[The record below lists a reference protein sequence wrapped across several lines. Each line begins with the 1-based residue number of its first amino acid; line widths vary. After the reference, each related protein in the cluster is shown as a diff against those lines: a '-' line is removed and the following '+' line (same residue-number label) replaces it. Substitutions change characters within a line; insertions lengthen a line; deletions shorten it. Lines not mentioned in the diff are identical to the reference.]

1 MGRGGAVL
9 SFWGLTRK
17 SSQAV
22 ATVTGDFPVGHC
34 DDTTFLPNDFEPV
47 STPPQDTV
55 AEDVNAHSYWREIL
69 INFCKKKSGV
79 VSLFGIVVLV
89 LLALFGP
96 VLSGYTYDAQLKGQE
111 NMAPRVPVLE
121 NIGIFDGSEVI
132 HASTKEIVSNKYQ
145 ALEGGAQVYHLFGTD
160 SLGRDLFTRVCEGTR
175 ISLFIALMAVFL
187 DIVVGLTFGL
197 ISGYFGGWLD
207 NIMQRFIEI
216 IYSIP
221 DLVIITLFIVI
232 FKPGLLSIILA
243 LMFTGWVGMSKLAR
257 AQVIKL
263 KEQEFVLAARTLGAR
278 DFYLIFKEILPSI
291 FGEVL
296 VMSLFSVPSAIFFEA
311 FLSYIGIGIPMPLA
325 SLGSLISD
333 AYSSLLTHPYMV
345 VYPATVMVLLMLFF
359 NLFADGLRDAIDPQ
373 TRDR

>member
-1 MGRGGAVL
+1 MN
-9 SFWGLTRK
+9 
-17 SSQAV
+17 
-22 ATVTGDFPVGHC
+22 DI
-34 DDTTFLPNDFEPV
+34 TFLPGDFELVGTDPE
-47 STPPQDTV
+47 
-55 AEDVNAHSYWREIL
+55 ALILEDANAHSYWREVL

-79 VSLFGIVVLV
+79 LSFIGIVIIIVV
-89 LLALFGP
+89 ALLGP
-96 VLSGYTYDAQLKGQE
+96 VVSGYTYEQQLPGQE
-111 NMAPRVPVLE
+111 NMAPRVPGLE
-121 NIGIFDGSEVI
+121 LLGVFDGTEVM
-132 HASTKEIVSNKYQ
+132 HTSTRDIEINKY
-145 ALEGGAQVYHLFGTD
+145 ADLPDGANVYHIFGTD
-160 SLGRDLFTRVCEGTR
+160 TLGRDLFTRVCEGTR
-175 ISLFIALMAVFL
+175 ISLFIAFMAVLL

-257 AQVIKL
+257 AQMIKL
-263 KEQEFVLAARTLGAR
+263 KEQEFVLAARTLGAK
-278 DFYLIFKEILPSI
+278 DFFLIFKEILPSI

-311 FLSYIGIGIPMPLA
+311 FLSYIGIGIPMPMA

-345 VYPATVMVLLMLFF
+345 VYPAVAMVVLMLCF